1 MKKEYFKEKFTTDFN
16 DSFPILNDEPV
27 ILHHDFDDG
36 YIDNTFYPFLPGIYV
51 CLNDVHARNI
61 PMNNNLS
68 DMDLFL
74 INYCIMGRCEFMIS
88 DNAFKYVKDNYTS
101 IGSYTVR
108 DEFFYPS
115 GYYLGFEIFIYK
127 DMFTDETRKTLEIF
141 NIDIDKL
148 STKYNNNEKL
158 TLLET
163 DPNSK
168 KLWFE
173 IYEQKSPDRGL
184 IRLNILKILHNLL
197 NSDIT
202 IPANSSYLTRNQAR
216 LAKNVQEIISKDI
229 SKHISMREISEKYNI
244 SETSLKNYFTAMFGM
259 TVSEYMLNLR
269 MKKAAGL
276 LTESRLPISEIA
288 NLCGYS
294 NQGRFARIF
303 KNHYGMLPLEYR
315 HNSSTFFSSSCP

>member
-1 MKKEYFKEKFTTDFN
+1 MKKDYSRKKFATAFDDKFPTLNKE
-16 DSFPILNDEPV
+16 PIT
-27 ILHHDFDDG
+27 LHHDFDDG

-61 PMNNNLS
+61 PMNDNLS

-127 DMFTDETRKTLEIF
+127 EMFTDETVNTLNSF
-141 NIDIDKL
+141 NIDLDAL
-148 STKYNNNEKL
+148 SAKYNNTEKL

-163 DPNSK
+163 DIDSK
-168 KLWFE
+168 RLWHE
-173 IYEQKSPDRGL
+173 LYEQKKPDRGL
-184 IRLNILKILHNLL
+184 IRLNILKILYNLI

-202 IPANSSYLTRNQAR
+202 TPANSSYLTRNQAR

-259 TVSEYMLNLR
+259 NVSEYMLELR

-276 LTESRLPISEIA
+276 LTKSRLPISDIA

-315 HNSSTFFSSSCP
+315 HNASV

>member
-1 MKKEYFKEKFTTDFN
+1 MKKDYSGKNFSTAFDDN
-16 DSFPILNDEPV
+16 FPTLNEEP
-27 ILHHDFDDG
+27 ITLHHDFDEG

-61 PMNNNLS
+61 PMNSNLS

-74 INYCIMGRCEFMIS
+74 INYCIVGRCEFMIS

-127 DMFTDETRKTLEIF
+127 EMFTDETVNTLNSF
-141 NIDIDKL
+141 NINLDTL
-148 STKYNNNEKL
+148 AAKYNNKEKL

-163 DPNSK
+163 DLDSK
-168 KLWFE
+168 RLWHE
-173 IYEQKSPDRGL
+173 LYDRKNPDKGL
-184 IRLNILKILHNLL
+184 IRLNILKILYNLI
-197 NSDIT
+197 NNDIT
-202 IPANSSYLTRNQAR
+202 TPANSSYLTRNQAR

-229 SKHISMREISEKYNI
+229 SKHISMREISEMYNI

-259 TVSEYMLNLR
+259 TVSEYMLDLR

-303 KNHYGMLPLEYR
+303 KNHFGMLPLEYR
-315 HNSSTFFSSSCP
+315 HSASC